1 MAVSVG
7 NFVKKSDGTGQQ
19 TFAHG
24 LGTTPKALILA
35 STRNT
40 AAGSYTSNLFQCFG
54 FTDGTSSFCVTQ
66 YDDGAAATQNSSS
79 GRSDTLFYQVTTDNN
94 VDANAAFV
102 SWDATNVTINWTA
115 NTAVAAI
122 VGFIAI
128 GGTPARAKVTT
139 YNTGTATG
147 ALSITGVG
155 FLPAAAI
162 HIHDG
167 RESTTVPQAVAH
179 AGFGIG
185 VAAGNG
191 QWYLYGRGVDAGTF
205 GVYKGLSDNDAI
217 LIKCDSNALVD
228 GQISHTAFTTD
239 GETVNREV
247 ATSASMTVGVLFLA
261 GIQLDAASF
270 SKSTNTSVPV
280 AQNVAASFLST
291 AVLTATDSKIS
302 GALPADLRIAVGFS
316 NGTNEYTTSSVAIDS
331 TDPTETFSFTS
342 TTKGIVLSDN
352 TTPTTTAEAD
362 ISFGSNAITYTWT
375 TNDADAHRLRVLA
388 FGAESAPKGTGGK
401 GKGGNQPGPGEP
413 PKKPL
418 RTSLS
423 KSWKWDR
430 GWR

>member
-54 FTDGTSSFCVTQ
+54 FTDGTSSFCVSQ
-66 YDDGAAATQNSSS
+66 YSDGAAGTSNSTS
-79 GRSDTLFYQVTTDNN
+79 GRSNTLFYQVTTDDN
-94 VDANAAFV
+94 VDANASFV

-128 GGTPARAKVTT
+128 GGSPVQAKVVT

-147 ALSITGVG
+147 ALSVTGAG
-155 FLPAAAI
+155 FTPTAAI
-162 HIHDG
+162 HIHD
-167 RESTTVPQAVAH
+167 SKQTTTVPSLSAI

-185 VAAGNG
+185 AASGSA
-191 QWYLYGRGVDAGTF
+191 QWYIYGRSSDAQAF
-205 GVYKGLSDNDAI
+205 SFDKGFSDNDSI
-217 LIKCDSNALVD
+217 LFKCDSVAVVD

-239 GETVNREV
+239 GETVNRDV
-247 ATSASMTVGVLFLA
+247 ATVASMTVGVLFLR
-261 GIQLDAASF
+261 GLNLDATSF
-270 SKSTNTSVPV
+270 SKTTNTSVPV
-280 AQNVAASFLST
+280 AQNVAVAFT
-291 AVLTATDSKIS
+291 PVAALTVTDSKVS
-302 GALPADLRIAVGFS
+302 GALAPDLRIGVGFS
-316 NGTNEYTTSSVAIDS
+316 DGTNEYTTASIGIDS
-331 TDPTETFSFTS
+331 QDPTETFSFTS
-342 TTKGIVLSDN
+342 TTKGIVLCDN
-352 TTPTTTAEAD
+352 ATPATSAEAD
-362 ISFGSNAITYTWT
+362 ITFGSNIATYTWT
-375 TNDADAHRLRVLA
+375 TNDADEHRLRVLA
-388 FGAESAPKGTGGK
+388 FGAELPTGGAKGK
-401 GKGGNQPGPGEP
+401 GKGGNNPGPGEP